1 MASDPGE
8 TGPDTGPL
16 PPDLRFLKGLVTV
29 LTAVMI
35 LGLLTMV
42 AIFVIRLGS
51 IAPTPPP
58 LPEKIALP
66 DGVRAL
72 SVTWGPDFYAV
83 VTDDRRVLVFDNGG
97 KLIKT
102 VEIE

>member
-1 MASDPGE
+1 MASDPE
-8 TGPDTGPL
+8 ETGPL
-16 PPDLRFLKGLVTV
+16 PPDLRFLKTLVTV

-42 AIFVIRLGS
+42 GIFVIRLGPS
-51 IAPTPPP
+51 TPAAIAPP
-58 LPEKIALP
+58 LPEEITLP
-66 DGVRAL
+66 DGVRAI

-83 VTDDRRVLVFDNGG
+83 VTDDRRVLVFGADG
-97 KLIKT
+97 KLVKS

>member
-1 MASDPGE
+1 MASDPE
-8 TGPDTGPL
+8 ETGPL

-42 AIFVIRLGS
+42 GIFVIRLGPGTT
-51 IAPTPPP
+51 APTPVP

-66 DGVRAL
+66 DGVRAI

-83 VTDDRRVLVFDNGG
+83 VTDDRRILVFDRGG
-97 KLIKT
+97 AMVKT